1 MKSPNR
7 ARAHGAWLSVAFACA
22 CSFSATAN
30 DKIAITDTITGLSGL
45 SAPAEVAIGAT
56 QIPSIQAQSEED
68 MAYLLG
74 WYHAKDRLFQMD
86 YTRRLASGTLA
97 ELVGTPAL
105 ASDIKLRALGFER
118 AGLRS
123 LQAASAKT
131 QAILQAYANGV
142 NAWVASHPLPI
153 EYQNLELATFK
164 PWRPVDSV
172 SIAKIIA
179 FQLSN
184 DLNEIDNTVALG
196 TFQQVGQAAGFDG
209 TALYFE
215 DLYRIQPPD
224 DRVSVPGFLERI
236 GGSMLAGNT
245 KSLDLK
251 SIPLLSEVEFNLA
264 KNLQDQWNADPII
277 NKLKQAG
284 PDEKGSNT
292 WAYAGDHTASGF
304 PVIANDPHLSLDYP
318 SVFYPF
324 QATVNENGNSRNLA
338 GVSFPG
344 APVMAQ
350 GCNDN
355 LCWGSTVHPVDETD
369 FFFDKVELNLL
380 GLPTNI
386 IHNGQREPIIWL
398 FQSYFANQIGDGI
411 MDNLERQN
419 VGYDAGALTFIVPR
433 RDFGPILQL
442 DKANKRA
449 VTMQYTGFSP
459 TQEIEAFFDM
469 ARASD
474 VNEFKQALTKFDV
487 GSQNFVVADT
497 SGNIAYFTG
506 AEVPVREDL
515 QTMNAVDGTPP
526 MFIRDGSG
534 EHKNEWMSVQNPQPN
549 QATPHEIIPFEEMP
563 WVINPESG
571 YVVNA
576 NNDPIGVSLDN
587 NPFNQLRPGGGLYY
601 LFGNVYSSYRMGR
614 ADRLVQAAA
623 AAGNVTADQVK
634 TQQSN
639 NQMLDAELVAPH
651 LLNAF
656 DNATASDAW
665 PGIAQFAAD
674 PRVQQAIALIS
685 EWDYSTPTGVTAGY
699 DAGDDPFNLPVPD
712 QNEINHSVAAT
723 IWAMWRSM
731 VVQNTIDATMKGIDA
746 AIGQNLLAPQLPGG
760 RVAYNDLK
768 HLLDN
773 WQAQK
778 GVGASGINFFTNPQA
793 PTPED
798 ARDYVLLASLKQ
810 ALDKLASDDFA
821 AAFNHSTDV
830 MDYRWG
836 KLHRIVFSH
845 PLGDSL
851 SIPNGLFGFATQP
864 GLRGIARQGGYEV
877 LDASRHDIRADGLD
891 EFMFAAGPARR
902 FVGTLTDDGPV
913 ADQIIPGGQSG
924 VITEGANYV
933 NQLFFWLVNAYHP
946 LFLDANLINQIA
958 SERIQYTP

>member
-1 MKSPNR
+1 MKSPTR
-7 ARAHGAWLSVAFACA
+7 ARARRAWLCAAAACVLGH
-22 CSFSATAN
+22 SAQAG
-30 DKIAITDTITGLSGL
+30 DKVAITNTINGLSGL

-68 MAYLLG
+68 MAYMLG
-74 WYHAKDRLFQMD
+74 YYHAKDRLFQMD

-97 ELVGTPAL
+97 ELVGTAAL
-105 ASDIKLRALGFER
+105 STDIRLRALGFER
-118 AGLRS
+118 AGLKS
-123 LQAASAKT
+123 LQAASPKT

-142 NAWVASHPLPI
+142 NAWVNSHPLPI
-153 EYQNLELATFK
+153 EYQNLELSTFK

-172 SIAKIIA
+172 ATAKIIA
-179 FQLSN
+179 FQLAN
-184 DLNEIDNTVALG
+184 DLNEIDNTVTLG
-196 TFQQVGQAAGFDG
+196 TFQKVGQAAGFNG

-236 GGSMLAGNT
+236 GGSMLDDNT
-245 KSLDLK
+245 KALDL
-251 SIPLLSEVEFNLA
+251 SAIPPVSEVEFALA
-264 KNLQDQWNADPII
+264 KDLQQAWNNDPILK
-277 NKLKQAG
+277 KLKQAG

-292 WAYAGDHTASGF
+292 WAYAGQKTADGN
-304 PVIANDPHLSLDYP
+304 PIIANDPHLSLDYP

-324 QATVNENGNSRNLA
+324 QATITENDSPRNLA

-350 GCNDN
+350 GCNDK

-369 FFFDKVELNLL
+369 FFFDTVELNLL

-411 MDNLERQN
+411 MNNLKRQN

-433 RDFGPILQL
+433 RNYGPILNL
-442 DKANKRA
+442 DKENKRA
-449 VTMQYTGFSP
+449 ITMQYTGFAP

-469 ARASD
+469 ARAGN
-474 VNEFKQALTKFDV
+474 VHEFKQALTKFDV

-497 SGNIAYFTG
+497 DGNIAYFTG

-515 QTMNAVDGTPP
+515 QTLNAVDGTPP

-534 EHKNEWMSVQNPQPN
+534 QHKNEWMAMQNPQPN

-563 WVINPESG
+563 WIINPDSG
-571 YVVNA
+571 FVGNA

-587 NPFNQLRPGGGLYY
+587 NPLNQLRPGGGLYY
-601 LFGNVYSSYRMGR
+601 LFGNMYSAYRMGR
-614 ADRLVQAAA
+614 VDRMVKSAVAS
-623 AAGNVTADQVK
+623 GNVTADQVK
-634 TQQSN
+634 IQQAN
-639 NQMLDAELVAPH
+639 HQLLDAELVSPH
-651 LLNAF
+651 LLAAF
-656 DNATASDAW
+656 DNATATGAW
-665 PGIAQFAAD
+665 PGIAQFATD
-674 PRVQQAIALIS
+674 PRIQQAIGLIA
-685 EWDYSTPTGVTAGY
+685 EWDFSTPTGVTAGY
-699 DAGDDPFNLPVPD
+699 DAGDDPFNLPVPN
-712 QNEINHSVAAT
+712 QQEIDRSVAAT
-723 IWAMWRSM
+723 IWAMWRSQ
-731 VVQNTIDATMKGIDA
+731 VVQNTIDATIKGVDA
-746 AIGQNLLAPQLPGG
+746 AIGQNVLAPQLPGG
-760 RVAYNDLK
+760 RQAYNDLK

-773 WQAQK
+773 WDAQK

-810 ALDKLASDDFA
+810 ALDKLAGDEFA
-821 AAFNHSTDV
+821 PAFNHSTDL

-836 KLHRIVFSH
+836 KLHRVVFSH

-877 LDASRHDIRADGLD
+877 VDASRHNVRADGLD

-902 FVGTLTDDGPV
+902 FVGTMTPQGPI

-924 VITEGANYV
+924 VITDGANYV

-946 LFLDANLINQIA
+946 LFLDATLINQIA
-958 SERIQYTP
+958 NERIQYNP